1 MKAIASIVL
10 LLAFASPAL
19 AGEGPKSN
27 AAQQYIDDCK
37 SIGYPLVYIQA
48 VRDLYEGSAFCTKS
62 VPDIE
67 IVQSIGQYNQ
77 KNDIPKGMSALTI
90 ANIKAALR
98 ENYPCLSQKK

>member
-1 MKAIASIVL
+1 MRAIAGIL
-10 LLAFASPAL
+10 LFAFVNLAL
-19 AGEGPKSN
+19 ADEGRNSG
-27 AAQQYIDDCK
+27 AAQKYVDDCK
-37 SIGYPLVYIQA
+37 SIGYPLGYIQA

-67 IVQSIGQYNQ
+67 LVQSIGQYNQ
-77 KNDIPKGMSALTI
+77 KNNIPKGMSALTI